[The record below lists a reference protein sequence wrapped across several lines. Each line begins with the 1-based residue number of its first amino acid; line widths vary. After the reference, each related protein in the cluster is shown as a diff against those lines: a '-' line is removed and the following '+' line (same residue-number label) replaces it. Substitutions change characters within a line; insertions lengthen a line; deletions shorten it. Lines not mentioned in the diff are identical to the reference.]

1 MGMFQTLAPK
11 QIQIGSTLK
20 WIFNEPKMLFKN
32 VHALW
37 IMLGT
42 TTRGDAHFCYT
53 FWIFESMHK
62 YLIWSCLNYINILM
76 APKMLGIGEGLWN
89 IISRCHKYFQHL
101 WKCFNISFRYKT
113 NVRNRKRKQE
123 KEKAYLVLATSP
135 AGLALLAQPTRGKVV
150 FNLVPTG
157 SQRTQPTA
165 PPPASPCRAPRQPNP
180 APGDASK
187 PLSPLPLSQLTLP
200 SPLSLCSTPERVR
213 RRRSLPP

>member
-1 MGMFQTLAPK
+1 MFKFQINLKWGKLQTLAPK

-20 WIFNEPKMLFKN
+20 WIFNEPKMLLKN

-37 IMLGT
+37 IMLGK
-42 TTRGDAHFCYT
+42 TTRSDAHFCYT

-101 WKCFNISFRYKT
+101 WKCFNISFGYKT

-123 KEKAYLVLATSP
+123 KEKAYLALPAAQLGKAGPAHWPCQSPPTS
-135 AGLALLAQPTRGKVV
+135 R
-150 FNLVPTG
+150 
-157 SQRTQPTA
+157 
-165 PPPASPCRAPRQPNP
+165 
-180 APGDASK
+180 
-187 PLSPLPLSQLTLP
+187 
-200 SPLSLCSTPERVR
+200 
-213 RRRSLPP
+213 

>member
-1 MGMFQTLAPK
+1 MFQTLAPK

-32 VHALW
+32 FHALW

-42 TTRGDAHFCYT
+42 TTRGDAHFYYT

-101 WKCFNISFRYKT
+101 WKCFNISFGFKT

-123 KEKAYLVLATSP
+123 IRKHLPGAYLV
-135 AGLALLAQPTRGKVV
+135 AQQDR
-150 FNLVPTG
+150 
-157 SQRTQPTA
+157 
-165 PPPASPCRAPRQPNP
+165 
-180 APGDASK
+180 
-187 PLSPLPLSQLTLP
+187 P
-200 SPLSLCSTPERVR
+200 S
-213 RRRSLPP
+213 

>member
-1 MGMFQTLAPK
+1 MGKVANP
-11 QIQIGSTLK
+11 STK
-20 WIFNEPKMLFKN
+20 VFSNRFNFKMVFNEPKMLFKN

-123 KEKAYLVLATSP
+123 KEKAYLALTWWPNRTGQLGPTHHRTSLSSSSP
-135 AGLALLAQPTRGKVV
+135 DR
-150 FNLVPTG
+150 
-157 SQRTQPTA
+157 RTSASSPR
-165 PPPASPCRAPRQPNP
+165 ASPVP
-180 APGDASK
+180 AC
-187 PLSPLPLSQLTLP
+187 LSP
-200 SPLSLCSTPERVR
+200 STPWPSMETPRK
-213 RRRSLPP
+213 P

>member
-1 MGMFQTLAPK
+1 MAVTSLVLVWSYACFVHHGYISNEIEMGMFQTLAPK

-20 WIFNEPKMLFKN
+20 WIFNEPKVLFKN

-89 IISRCHKYFQHL
+89 IISRCHKYF
-101 WKCFNISFRYKT
+101 
-113 NVRNRKRKQE
+113 
-123 KEKAYLVLATSP
+123 
-135 AGLALLAQPTRGKVV
+135 
-150 FNLVPTG
+150 
-157 SQRTQPTA
+157 
-165 PPPASPCRAPRQPNP
+165 
-180 APGDASK
+180 
-187 PLSPLPLSQLTLP
+187 
-200 SPLSLCSTPERVR
+200 
-213 RRRSLPP
+213 

>member
-1 MGMFQTLAPK
+1 
-11 QIQIGSTLK
+11 
-20 WIFNEPKMLFKN
+20 MLFKN

-101 WKCFNISFRYKT
+101 WKCFNISFRYKKMSEIEKE
-113 NVRNRKRKQE
+113 NRKRKRLTWP
-123 KEKAYLVLATSP
+123 YLAAQLAWHCWPSP
-135 AGLALLAQPTRGKVV
+135 PGARLSSTLCPLAASARTRPRHLLLRRVALSVNPIPRLETPRSPSLLSLTRC
-150 FNLVPTG
+150 
-157 SQRTQPTA
+157 S
-165 PPPASPCRAPRQPNP
+165 
-180 APGDASK
+180 
-187 PLSPLPLSQLTLP
+187 LSPPLFL
-200 SPLSLCSTPERVR
+200 SPQHTRA
-213 RRRSLPP
+213 RSSPPLAVTAATVHHSPR